1 MSSIYV
7 QTLRGSDQGQEV
19 GVIMVGH
26 LIREKMERQRK
37 DKMVDERK
45 NERKREMGEGEGM

>member
-37 DKMVDERK
+37 DKMVDEQK